1 MKKNPTRRK
10 PSKNPK
16 VLPRGETWVIVS
28 NVVHKHPMEHSIHGE
43 SGMFIAALNDLHIA
57 KYIVN
62 LHNQSIKEQA

>member
-1 MKKNPTRRK
+1 MKKKPTKRK
-10 PSKNPK
+10 PSRNLK
-16 VLPRGETWVIVS
+16 VSRHGETWVIVS
-28 NVVHKHPMEHSIHGE
+28 SEVFKDAYSIHSE